1 MVTKEIEKA
10 KRIPN
15 SLLLINTPYGGYS
28 KYYHTLLTSSCAPPL
43 RSATTFYSKLKSIN
57 NLTAMITFA
66 YAGHLDLVDTPLTVQ
81 SICATSYNKQEL
93 IEFKGLLTAIIL
105 NVIQNNGDTMKE
117 MIIENTK
124 NSKLDITIT

>member
-1 MVTKEIEKA
+1 M
-10 KRIPN
+10 
-15 SLLLINTPYGGYS
+15 
-28 KYYHTLLTSSCAPPL
+28 
-43 RSATTFYSKLKSIN
+43 N
-57 NLTAMITFA
+57 NLTAMITFV

-81 SICATSYNKQEL
+81 SICATSYNNQEL

-105 NVIQNNGDTMKE
+105 SVTQNNGDTMKE